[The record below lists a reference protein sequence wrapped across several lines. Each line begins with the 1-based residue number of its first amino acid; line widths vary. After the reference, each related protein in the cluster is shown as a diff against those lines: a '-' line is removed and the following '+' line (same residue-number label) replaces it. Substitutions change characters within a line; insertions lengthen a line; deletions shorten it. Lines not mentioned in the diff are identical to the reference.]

1 MNSSAKILP
10 ALLCALAFG
19 CAVAPAQ
26 DAPAAAPNKD
36 APAAAP
42 APDAKQR
49 AKTVRDLAK
58 QGATAMPQLVP
69 YLKDPDIPVRIE
81 AVKAIAA
88 IGGPSSLDPSIQ
100 ALRDNDPE
108 VQTRATNGLVNFYL
122 PGYTQTGI
130 AASFKKAGG
139 AIKGRFSE
147 DSDDQIIPAY
157 VEVRPDVVQGIASVL
172 AGGSSMDSRAN
183 AARALGV
190 LRQRS
195 SIPAL
200 TAALHSKDDD
210 VIFESVVALEKINDP
225 SAGPAIAFLLKDFTK
240 RIQIAALDVTGLLR
254 NRSALPTVREVFAR
268 AKDKKVKRSAFGAL
282 SQMPEAQDLGL
293 LQHYLLNK
301 DPDLRAAAAEG
312 LGRLGDAA
320 SRPALEKAF
329 ENEPKPAPR
338 MAGAF
343 GAVLLGNREMTELA
357 PLRYL
362 VNQLNSAA
370 WNDFALAYLVEL
382 ARYADVR
389 QALYPALSGATKD
402 EKTGLARVLAV
413 SGAQDSIP
421 YADTLSRDPNPDVAH
436 AGLDALRTLRARFP

>member
-19 CAVAPAQ
+19 CASARAQ
-26 DAPAAAPNKD
+26 DAPAAAPSE
-36 APAAAP
+36 APAA

-69 YLKDPDIPVRIE
+69 YLKDSDIDVRIE
-81 AVKAIAA
+81 AVKAIASV
-88 IGGPSSLDPSIQ
+88 GGPSSLDPLIQ

-130 AASFKKAGG
+130 GASIKKAGG
-139 AIKGRFSE
+139 AIKGRFSD
-147 DSDDQIIPAY
+147 DSDDRMIPAY
-157 VEVRPDVVQGIASVL
+157 VEVRPDVVEGIASVL
-172 AGGSSMDSRAN
+172 SGGASMDARAN

-195 SIPAL
+195 SVPAL
-200 TAALHSKDDD
+200 SAALHAKNDDI
-210 VIFESVVALEKINDP
+210 IFESVVALEKINDP
-225 SAGPAIAFLLKDFTK
+225 SAGPAVAFLLKDFTK
-240 RIQIAALDVTGLLR
+240 RIQIAALDVTGLLH
-254 NRSALPTVREVFAR
+254 NRSALPDVREVFAR
-268 AKDKKVKRSAFGAL
+268 AKDKKVKRSALEAL

-301 DPDLRAAAAEG
+301 DPDLRAPAAEG
-312 LGRLGDAA
+312 IGRLGDAA
-320 SRPALEKAF
+320 NRSALDKAF

-338 MAGAF
+338 MAAAF
-343 GAVLLGNREMTELA
+343 GDVLLGNRDMTELA

-362 VNQLNSAA
+362 INQLNSAA
-370 WNDFALAYLVEL
+370 WNDVALAYLVEL

-389 QALYPALSGATKD
+389 QAIYPDLASATKD
-402 EKTGLARVLAV
+402 EKTGLARVLAA
-413 SGAQDSIP
+413 SGGHDSIS
-421 YADTLSRDPNPDVAH
+421 YANTLSRDPNPEVAQ

>member
-1 MNSSAKILP
+1 MAAPGQNVP
-10 ALLCALAFG
+10 AET
-19 CAVAPAQ
+19 APA
-26 DAPAAAPNKD
+26 
-36 APAAAP
+36 

-69 YLKDPDIPVRIE
+69 YLKDPEIDVRIE
-81 AVKAIAA
+81 AVKGIAS
-88 IGGPSSLDPSIQ
+88 IGGASILDPLIQ

-108 VQTRATNGLVNFYL
+108 VQMRATNGLVNFYL
-122 PGYTQTGI
+122 PGYTQSGL

-139 AIKGRFSE
+139 AIKNRFSG
-147 DSDDQIIPAY
+147 DSDDRMIPAY
-157 VEVRPDVVQGIASVL
+157 VDVRPDVVQGIASLL

-190 LRQRS
+190 LRARAALPS
-195 SIPAL
+195 L
-200 TAALHSKDDD
+200 TAALHVKDDN

-225 SAGPAIAFLLKDFTK
+225 SAGPAVAFLLKDFTK
-240 RIQIAALDVTGLLR
+240 RIQIAALDVTGLLH
-254 NRSALPTVREVFAR
+254 NRSALPDVREVFAR
-268 AKDKKVKRSAFGAL
+268 AKDKKVKRSALEAL

-301 DPDLRAAAAEG
+301 DPDLRTPAAEG
-312 LGRLGDAA
+312 IGRLGDAA
-320 SRPALEKAF
+320 NRPALEKAF

-338 MAGAF
+338 MAAAF
-343 GAVLLGNREMTELA
+343 GAVVLGNRDMTELA

-362 VNQLNSAA
+362 VNQLNSSA
-370 WNDFALAYLVEL
+370 WNDVALAYLFEL

-402 EKTGLARVLAV
+402 EKIGLARVLAA
-413 SGAQDSIP
+413 SGGQESIP
-421 YADTLSRDPNPDVAH
+421 YADTLSRDPNTDVAQ
-436 AGLDALRTLRARFP
+436 AGLDALRILRARFP